1 MPVITSEQVRA
12 ARALLR
18 WDEQDLAE
26 AARLPLATIARL
38 ESIPGPLAAEPSV
51 IEALRTALESVGID
65 LLEEDGGGVGVWLR
79 KPNGEPIPLEE
90 LNASNDE

>member
-1 MPVITSEQVRA
+1 MITSEQIRA

-18 WDEQDLAE
+18 WEEQDLAE
-26 AARLPLATIARL
+26 AAKLPRATIARL
-38 ESIPGPLAAEPSV
+38 ESLPGPLAAEPSAV
-51 IEALRTALESVGID
+51 EALRTALGSAGID

>member
-1 MPVITSEQVRA
+1 MITSEQLRA

-18 WDEQDLAE
+18 WDESDLAK
-26 AARLPLATIARL
+26 AARLPVTMIASL
-38 ESIPGPLAAEPSV
+38 EENSGPLAAEQSV
-51 IEALRTALESVGID
+51 IEALRKAFEMAGID
-65 LLEEDGGGVGVWLR
+65 WLEEDGGGVGVWLR